1 MNPGQGGGLLSWPER
16 LAMQHASAMSAPL
29 TQPRF
34 GLGLR
39 TAHYADFLAAPQPVD
54 WLEIITDNFLV
65 DGGKP
70 LAMLERFRA
79 DYPLAMHGVALSLG
93 GTDALDLDYLRR
105 VRRLADRVQP
115 MWVSEHLCWTG
126 QGGRVLHDLYPVPY
140 TEACARHL
148 VARIR
153 QAQDV
158 LGRRLV
164 LENVSSYIRY
174 RSSEATEWDFLA
186 QVAEA
191 ADCELLVDV
200 NNIHVSSVN
209 HGFDARAYLAALPA
223 HRVRQIHL
231 AGHSRQGDC
240 LIDTHDHPVAPA
252 VWALYAEAC
261 RRFGPV
267 ATMIERDDDI
277 PPLAE
282 LLRELDQARTV
293 AREAL
298 AMAKAPAVGRS
309 APAAPPARN
318 PVAPLALEAVQATLA
333 DMVLAPD
340 APAQAPAVLDPAGP
354 LPGLRGAQIYHHA
367 YRARL
372 HDALADSF
380 PCLHA
385 YLGDAR
391 FAELARWHADA
402 LPPRVRNLGRYGAEL
417 PARLA
422 MRYPQHPEVA
432 ELAALEWALR
442 SVFDAADVAAWSTAD
457 LASEGAEACLSQW
470 PVLHPT
476 VKLLWLHTSAP
487 ALWQALQAVQ
497 SGMEGPQEEAAPT
510 LPEVLRHAV
519 PRPVLVWRKGPQPHF
534 MSLDDPAEAAWLAS
548 LGEDGQSIVVTLDAL
563 EARGEAPAQATLA
576 RWLARCWDQGWLRR
590 G

>member
-1 MNPGQGGGLLSWPER
+1 
-16 LAMQHASAMSAPL
+16 
-29 TQPRF
+29 
-34 GLGLR
+34 
-39 TAHYADFLAAPQPVD
+39 
-54 WLEIITDNFLV
+54 
-65 DGGKP
+65 
-70 LAMLERFRA
+70 
-79 DYPLAMHGVALSLG
+79 MHGVALSLG

-186 QVAEA
+186 QVAEE

-298 AMAKAPAVGRS
+298 AMADAPGRPRS
-309 APAAPPARN
+309 PAAGPANSTRRRWKPCRPRWPTWCWRRTRLRRPPRCWTRRGRCRACAARRSTTM
-318 PVAPLALEAVQATLA
+318 PTG
-333 DMVLAPD
+333 
-340 APAQAPAVLDPAGP
+340 PACRTRWPTAFPACTPTWAMPSSPSWPAGMP
-354 LPGLRGAQIYHHA
+354 R
-367 YRARL
+367 
-372 HDALADSF
+372 
-380 PCLHA
+380 
-385 YLGDAR
+385 
-391 FAELARWHADA
+391 

-422 MRYPQHPEVA
+422 ARYPQHPEVA

-442 SVFDAADVAAWSTAD
+442 SVFDAADVAAWSTA
-457 LASEGAEACLSQW
+457 
-470 PVLHPT
+470 
-476 VKLLWLHTSAP
+476 TS
-487 ALWQALQAVQ
+487 
-497 SGMEGPQEEAAPT
+497 
-510 LPEVLRHAV
+510 LP
-519 PRPVLVWRKGPQPHF
+519 KG
-534 MSLDDPAEAAWLAS
+534 
-548 LGEDGQSIVVTLDAL
+548 
-563 EARGEAPAQATLA
+563 
-576 RWLARCWDQGWLRR
+576 
-590 G
+590 

>member
-1 MNPGQGGGLLSWPER
+1 MNPGQGGGLPSWLEGPT
-16 LAMQHASAMSAPL
+16 MQHAAGMPVSQ

-39 TAHYADFLAAPQPVD
+39 TAHYADFLASPQPVD

-70 LAMLERFRA
+70 RAMLERFRA
-79 DYPLAMHGVALSLG
+79 DYPMAMHGVALSLG
-93 GTDALDLDYLRR
+93 GTDPLDMDYLRR

-126 QGGRVLHDLYPVPY
+126 QGGRVLHDLYPLPY
-140 TEACARHL
+140 TEECARHL

-164 LENVSSYIRY
+164 LENVSSYVRY

-186 QVAEA
+186 HVADE
-191 ADCELLVDV
+191 ADCDLLVDV

-209 HGFDARAYLAALPA
+209 HGFDAETYLAALPV

-231 AGHSRQGDC
+231 AGHSRQGDF

-252 VWALYAEAC
+252 VWALYAQAC

-282 LLRELDQARTV
+282 LLQELDQARAV
-293 AREAL
+293 AREVLSLGRRSGEAVAAWPAWPGAL
-298 AMAKAPAVGRS
+298 D
-309 APAAPPARN
+309 APP
-318 PVAPLALEAVQATLA
+318 LEAVQTELA
-333 DMVLAPD
+333 EMVLASA
-340 APAQAPAVLDPAGP
+340 APEQTPAALDPAGP
-354 LPGLRGAQIYHHA
+354 LPGLRGAQVYHHA

-372 HDALADSF
+372 QDALADSF
-380 PCLHA
+380 PCLHT
-385 YLGDAR
+385 YLGDTQ
-391 FAELARWHADA
+391 FAELARWHAEE

-422 MRYPQHPEVA
+422 ARHPQHPEVA

-442 SVFDAADVAAWSTAD
+442 GVFDAGDVAAWTTAD
-457 LASEGAEACLSQW
+457 LAAEGAEACLSQW

-476 VKLLWLHTSAP
+476 LSLLWLHTSAP

-497 SGMEGPQEEAAPT
+497 RGKAGTQEEAAPA
-510 LPEVLRHAV
+510 LPEVLHHAV
-519 PRPVLVWRKGPQPHF
+519 PRAVLVWRKGLQPHF

-548 LGEDGQSIVVTLDAL
+548 LGEEGQSIAVSLAAM
-563 EARGEAPAQATLA
+563 EARGEAPDQTTLA

>member
-1 MNPGQGGGLLSWPER
+1 M
-16 LAMQHASAMSAPL
+16 HAPL

-39 TAHYADFLAAPQPVD
+39 TAHYADFLAGPQPVD

-79 DYPLAMHGVALSLG
+79 DYPMAMHGVALSLG
-93 GTDALDLDYLRR
+93 GTDPLDLDYLQR
-105 VRRLADRVQP
+105 VRRLAERVQP

-140 TEACARHL
+140 TEECAHHL

-164 LENVSSYIRY
+164 LENVSSYVRY

-186 QVAEA
+186 QVAEE
-191 ADCELLVDV
+191 ADCDLLVDV

-209 HGFDARAYLAALPA
+209 HGFDAEAYLAALPA

-231 AGHSRQGDC
+231 AGHSRQGDF

-252 VWALYAEAC
+252 VWALYAQAC

-277 PPLAE
+277 PPLAD
-282 LLRELDQARTV
+282 LLGELDRARAV
-293 AREAL
+293 ARDAL
-298 AMAKAPAVGRS
+298 LPAASPGMVAVPHGRS
-309 APAAPPARN
+309 VPEVPT
-318 PVAPLALEAVQATLA
+318 LEAVQTELA
-333 DMVLAPD
+333 EMVLAPL
-340 APAQAPAVLDPAGP
+340 APTQTPAALDPAGP
-354 LPGLRGAQIYHHA
+354 LPGLRGAQICHHA

-380 PCLHA
+380 PCLHT
-385 YLGDAR
+385 YLGDTQ
-391 FAELARWHADA
+391 FAELARWHAEEQ
-402 LPPRVRNLGRYGAEL
+402 PPRVRNLGRYGAEL

-422 MRYPQHPEVA
+422 ARHPQHPEVA

-442 SVFDAADVAAWSTAD
+442 GVFDAADVAAWTTAD
-457 LASEGAEACLSQW
+457 LAAEGAEASLSQW

-476 VKLLWLHTSAP
+476 VTLLWLHTSAP

-497 SGMEGPQEEAAPT
+497 RGKAGTQEEAAPA
-510 LPEVLRHAV
+510 LPDVLHHTV
-519 PRPVLVWRKGPQPHF
+519 PRPVLVWRKGEQPHF

-548 LGEDGQSIVVTLDAL
+548 LGEEGQNIAVSLAAM
-563 EARGEAPAQATLA
+563 EARGEAPDQTTLA
-576 RWLARCWDQGWLRR
+576 QWLARCWDQGWLRR

>member
-1 MNPGQGGGLLSWPER
+1 MNPGQGGGAPSWSGR
-16 LAMQHASAMSAPL
+16 LAMSHPHAMPAPL
-29 TQPRF
+29 TQPCF

-39 TAHYADFLAAPQPVD
+39 TAHYADFLASPQPVD

-79 DYPLAMHGVALSLG
+79 DYPMAMHGVALSLG
-93 GTDALDLDYLRR
+93 GTDPLDLDYLRR
-105 VRRLADRVQP
+105 VRRLADRVEP

-140 TEACARHL
+140 TEECACHL
-148 VARIR
+148 VSRIR

-174 RSSEATEWDFLA
+174 RASEGTEWDFLA
-186 QVAEA
+186 YVAEE

-209 HGFDARAYLAALPA
+209 HGFDAGAYLAALPA

-231 AGHSRQGDC
+231 AGHSRQGDF

-282 LLRELDQARTV
+282 LLQELDQARAV

-298 AMAKAPAVGRS
+298 AVQIEHAAAPSG
-309 APAAPPARN
+309 PAAPASRDPMTS
-318 PVAPLALEAVQATLA
+318 PALEAVQATLA
-333 DMVLAPD
+333 DIVLAPL
-340 APAQAPAVLDPAGP
+340 APAETPEVLDAQGP
-354 LPGLRGAQIYHHA
+354 LPGLRGTQVYHHA

-380 PCLHA
+380 PCLHT
-385 YLGDAR
+385 YLGDAQ
-391 FAELARWHADA
+391 FAELARWHAEE

-422 MRYPQHPEVA
+422 TRYPQHPEVA

-442 SVFDAADVAAWSTAD
+442 GVFDAADVAAWSTAD

-476 VKLLWLHTSAP
+476 VKLLWQHTSAP

-497 SGMEGPQEEAAPT
+497 SGMAGTQEEATPA

-519 PRPVLVWRKGPQPHF
+519 PRPVLVWRKGQQPHF

-548 LGEDGQSIVVTLDAL
+548 LVEEGQSIAASLAAM
-563 EARGEAPAQATLA
+563 EARGEAPDQSTLA
-576 RWLARCWDQGWLRR
+576 QWLARCWDQGWLRR

>member
-1 MNPGQGGGLLSWPER
+1 MNPGQGGGPPSWLEGTTMPHAA
-16 LAMQHASAMSAPL
+16 AMPAAH

-39 TAHYADFLAAPQPVD
+39 TAHYADFLAGPQPVD

-70 LAMLERFRA
+70 LAMLERLRA
-79 DYPLAMHGVALSLG
+79 AYPLAMHGVALSLG
-93 GTDALDLDYLRR
+93 GTDPLDLDYLRR

-174 RSSEATEWDFLA
+174 RASQATEWDFLA
-186 QVAEA
+186 HVAEE

-209 HGFDARAYLAALPA
+209 HGFDPHAYLAALPA

-231 AGHSRQGDC
+231 AGHSRQGDF
-240 LIDTHDHPVAPA
+240 LIDTHDHPVAPE
-252 VWALYAEAC
+252 VWALYAQAC
-261 RRFGPV
+261 RRFGAV

-282 LLRELDQARTV
+282 LLGELDQARAV
-293 AREAL
+293 ARDAL
-298 AMAKAPAVGRS
+298 LPAASSGLAPALPCWRS
-309 APAAPPARN
+309 VPEAPT
-318 PVAPLALEAVQATLA
+318 LEAVQTTLA
-333 DMVLAPD
+333 EMVLAPL
-340 APAQAPAVLDPAGP
+340 APKQAPAALDPAGP
-354 LPGLRGAQIYHHA
+354 LPGLRGAQVYHHA

-372 HDALADSF
+372 QDALVDSF

-385 YLGDAR
+385 YLGDAQ
-391 FAELARWHADA
+391 FAELARWHTEER
-402 LPPRVRNLGRYGAEL
+402 PPRVRNLGRYGADL
-417 PARLA
+417 PAHLA
-422 MRYPQHPEVA
+422 TRYPQHPEVA

-442 SVFDAADVAAWSTAD
+442 SVFDAADVAAWSTVD

-497 SGMEGPQEEAAPT
+497 SGKAGTQEEAAPA
-510 LPEVLRHAV
+510 LPEVLHHAV
-519 PRPVLVWRKGPQPHF
+519 PRPVLVWRKGQQPHF

-548 LGEDGQSIVVTLDAL
+548 LGEEGRSIAVSLAAM
-563 EARGEAPAQATLA
+563 EARGEAPDQATLA
-576 RWLARCWDQGWLRR
+576 QWLARCWDQGWLRR

>member
-1 MNPGQGGGLLSWPER
+1 
-16 LAMQHASAMSAPL
+16 
-29 TQPRF
+29 
-34 GLGLR
+34 
-39 TAHYADFLAAPQPVD
+39 
-54 WLEIITDNFLV
+54 
-65 DGGKP
+65 
-70 LAMLERFRA
+70 
-79 DYPLAMHGVALSLG
+79 MHGVALSLG
-93 GTDALDLDYLRR
+93 GTDPLDLDYLRR

-186 QVAEA
+186 QVAEE

-298 AMAKAPAVGRS
+298 AMANARGGR
-309 APAAPPARN
+309 AAWPAR
-318 PVAPLALEAVQATLA
+318 P
-333 DMVLAPD
+333 APD
-340 APAQAPAVLDPAGP
+340 APPAGSRAGRAGRHGAGAGRACADPAVLDPAGP
-354 LPGLRGAQIYHHA
+354 LPGLRGAQVYHHA

-372 HDALADSF
+372 QDALADSF

-385 YLGDAR
+385 YLGDAQ
-391 FAELARWHADA
+391 FAELARWHAEE

-422 MRYPQHPEVA
+422 TRYPQHPEVA

-442 SVFDAADVAAWSTAD
+442 SVFDAADVAAWSTATS
-457 LASEGAEACLSQW
+457 LPKGLRPACRN
-470 PVLHPT
+470 
-476 VKLLWLHTSAP
+476 
-487 ALWQALQAVQ
+487 
-497 SGMEGPQEEAAPT
+497 G
-510 LPEVLRHAV
+510 
-519 PRPVLVWRKGPQPHF
+519 
-534 MSLDDPAEAAWLAS
+534 
-548 LGEDGQSIVVTLDAL
+548 
-563 EARGEAPAQATLA
+563 
-576 RWLARCWDQGWLRR
+576 RCCIPP
-590 G
+590 

>member
-1 MNPGQGGGLLSWPER
+1 
-16 LAMQHASAMSAPL
+16 
-29 TQPRF
+29 
-34 GLGLR
+34 
-39 TAHYADFLAAPQPVD
+39 
-54 WLEIITDNFLV
+54 
-65 DGGKP
+65 
-70 LAMLERFRA
+70 
-79 DYPLAMHGVALSLG
+79 MHGVALSLG

-186 QVAEA
+186 QVAEE

-298 AMAKAPAVGRS
+298 AMANAPRWAQRRRRRRPEPGR
-309 APAAPPARN
+309 AAGAGSRAGRAGRHGAGAGRACAGPRGAGPGGAAAGPARRADL
-318 PVAPLALEAVQATLA
+318 PPCLPGPLA
-333 DMVLAPD
+333 
-340 APAQAPAVLDPAGP
+340 
-354 LPGLRGAQIYHHA
+354 
-367 YRARL
+367 
-372 HDALADSF
+372 
-380 PCLHA
+380 
-385 YLGDAR
+385 
-391 FAELARWHADA
+391 
-402 LPPRVRNLGRYGAEL
+402 GRTGRQLSL
-417 PARLA
+417 PARLPGRCPVRRA
-422 MRYPQHPEVA
+422 GPLACRGVAAAGAEPGALWRRTARAPGARYPQHPEVA

-442 SVFDAADVAAWSTAD
+442 SVFDAADVAAWSTED

-476 VKLLWLHTSAP
+476 VKLLWLHLGAGT
-487 ALWQALQAVQ
+487 
-497 SGMEGPQEEAAPT
+497 
-510 LPEVLRHAV
+510 
-519 PRPVLVWRKGPQPHF
+519 
-534 MSLDDPAEAAWLAS
+534 LAS
-548 LGEDGQSIVVTLDAL
+548 PAGCAWDGGRRRQPGKCATLCRGPSWSG
-563 EARGEAPAQATLA
+563 ARGHSLTS
-576 RWLARCWDQGWLRR
+576 
-590 G
+590 

>member
-1 MNPGQGGGLLSWPER
+1 
-16 LAMQHASAMSAPL
+16 MQQPAPFARTWAS
-29 TQPRF
+29 QPRF

-79 DYPLAMHGVALSLG
+79 DYPMAMHGVALSLG

-140 TEACARHL
+140 TEECARHL
-148 VARIR
+148 VTRIR

-164 LENVSSYIRY
+164 LENVSSYVRY

-186 QVAEA
+186 HVAEE

-209 HGFDARAYLAALPA
+209 HGFDAHSYLAALPA
-223 HRVRQIHL
+223 DRVRQIHL
-231 AGHSRQGDC
+231 AGHSHQGNF
-240 LIDTHDHPVAPA
+240 LIDTHDHPVAPE
-252 VWALYAEAC
+252 VWTLYAQAC
-261 RRFGPV
+261 RLFGPV
-267 ATMIERDDDI
+267 ATMIERDDNI

-282 LLRELDQARTV
+282 LLEELDQARGV

-298 AMAKAPAVGRS
+298 SPEAASDTASGGAAAWRGVPHAPT
-309 APAAPPARN
+309 
-318 PVAPLALEAVQATLA
+318 LEAVQTALA
-333 DMVLAPD
+333 EMVLAPM
-340 APAQAPAVLDPAGP
+340 APEQPPQALDPAGP
-354 LPGLRGAQIYHHA
+354 LPGLRGAQVYHHA

-380 PCLHA
+380 PCLHT
-385 YLGDAR
+385 YLGDAQ
-391 FAELARWHADA
+391 FAELARWHAEE
-402 LPPRVRNLGRYGAEL
+402 LPPRVRNLGRYGADL

-422 MRYPQHPEVA
+422 ARYAQHPEVA

-442 SVFDAADVAAWSTAD
+442 GVFDASDAAAWSTAD

-476 VKLLWLHTSAP
+476 LSLLWLHTSAP
-487 ALWQALQAVQ
+487 ALWQALQTVQ
-497 SGMEGPQEEAAPT
+497 GGDGAQDEPAPV
-510 LPEVLRHAV
+510 LPEVLHHAV
-519 PRPVLVWRKGPQPHF
+519 AQPVVVWRKGQQPHF
-534 MSLDDPAEAAWLAS
+534 MSLDDPAEARWLSS
-548 LGEDGQSIVVTLDAL
+548 LGEAGQSIAASLAAM
-563 EARGEAPAQATLA
+563 ESRGQAPDQSILAQ
-576 RWLARCWDQGWLRR
+576 WLARCWEQGWLRR